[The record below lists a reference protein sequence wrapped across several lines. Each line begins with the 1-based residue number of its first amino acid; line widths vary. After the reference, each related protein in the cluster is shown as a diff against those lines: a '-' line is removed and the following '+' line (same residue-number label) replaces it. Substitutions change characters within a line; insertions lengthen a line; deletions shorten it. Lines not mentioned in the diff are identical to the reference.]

1 MMNKSGPDKDINN
14 VTSTMQGLGLTS
26 QEKQDPPI
34 INRDQEVMV
43 GNSQQE
49 TPDSDDNTAETS
61 DETMPLTGGLAGL
74 KDKMK
79 KTSTSEKQVMG
90 EMQELREELRT
101 FRETNS
107 KGTDKLADQVQA
119 LKSTIDK
126 LVPLMERQIPLM
138 EAQISWNQQVF
149 ELLDKQMKMQQAAI
163 QAQKD
168 TFDKYSGPAG
178 DKQ

>member
-1 MMNKSGPDKDINN
+1 
-14 VTSTMQGLGLTS
+14 
-26 QEKQDPPI
+26 
-34 INRDQEVMV
+34 MV

-49 TPDSDDNTAETS
+49 TPDQDSDDNTAETS

>member
-1 MMNKSGPDKDINN
+1 
-14 VTSTMQGLGLTS
+14 
-26 QEKQDPPI
+26 
-34 INRDQEVMV
+34 
-43 GNSQQE
+43 
-49 TPDSDDNTAETS
+49 
-61 DETMPLTGGLAGL
+61 
-74 KDKMK
+74 MK

-90 EMQELREELRT
+90 EMQELREEFRT

-163 QAQKD
+163 HAQKD
-168 TFDKYSGPAG
+168 TFDKYSDPAG
-178 DKQ
+178 DK